1 MKYGLDTSVVVR
13 LLTEDPADQAMV
25 AAGWIAKCRAGGD
38 PPMLTDLV
46 VAEAYFALQSHY
58 GVSKRDALAALREL
72 LESGDVEPCGQ
83 ALRVLR
89 ETPAIATARP
99 GFVDRII
106 HAAIADPG
114 ARMLTFEKSAAK
126 LAGAIVLSAGEN
138 SGQT

>member
-13 LLTEDPADQAMV
+13 LLTEDPPDQAAV
-25 AAGWIAKCRAGGD
+25 AAEWIANCRVNGE

-46 VAEAYFALQSHY
+46 VAEAYFALQTHY

-72 LESGDVEPCGQ
+72 LESGDVVASGQ

-89 ETPAIATARP
+89 ETPALATAKP
-99 GFVDRII
+99 GFLDRII
-106 HAAIADPG
+106 HAEIAAPG

-126 LAGAIVLSAGEN
+126 LPGAIVLAAASL
-138 SGQT
+138 